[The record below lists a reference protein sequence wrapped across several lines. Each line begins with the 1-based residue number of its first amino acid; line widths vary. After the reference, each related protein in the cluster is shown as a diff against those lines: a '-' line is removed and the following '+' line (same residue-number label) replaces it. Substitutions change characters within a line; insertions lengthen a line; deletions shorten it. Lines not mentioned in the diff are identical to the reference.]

1 VSRSIRVARVTV
13 PTLVLAL
20 IGGATALSAQKPA
33 PAPRTVVI
41 TATDQMKYDV
51 VSIPATHG
59 ETLRIRLKAV
69 GTMPKLAMSHNVV
82 LLKAGTNAQAFADK
96 AISARATAFIPAE
109 LKAQV
114 IASTSLIADGE
125 ATEVTFTVPAAGR
138 YDFLCTFPGHF
149 AVGMKGVLIVK

>member
-1 VSRSIRVARVTV
+1 VSTVTRSVRLTIPALA
-13 PTLVLAL
+13 LVLTW
-20 IGGATALSAQKPA
+20 GSTALLAQKPA
-33 PAPRTVVI
+33 AAPRTVVL
-41 TATDQMKYDV
+41 TASDQMKYDV

-96 AISARATAFIPAE
+96 AINARATAFVPPE
-109 LKAQV
+109 LKGQV

-125 ATEVTFTVPAAGR
+125 ETEVTFTVPAAGR
-138 YDFLCTFPGHF
+138 YEYLCTFPGHF
-149 AVGMKGVLIVK
+149 AVGMKGVLVVK